1 MGKILIVVGLAV
13 VVAGLIIQF
22 APQAF
27 SWFGKL
33 PGDIRYEKGNMKFF
47 FPITTMILLSVG
59 ISLLLKFFHFLLIF
73 VELFFLWLILQF
85 HQLDN
90 P

>member
-1 MGKILIVVGLAV
+1 MGKILIVVGLLA

-33 PGDIRYEKGNMKFF
+33 PGDIRYEKGNFKFF
-47 FPITTMILLSVG
+47 FPVTTMILLSVG
-59 ISLLLKFFHFLLIF
+59 ISLLLR
-73 VELFFLWLILQF
+73 LFGK
-85 HQLDN
+85 
-90 P
+90 

>member
-33 PGDIRYEKGNMKFF
+33 PGDIRYERGNMKFF
-47 FPITTMILLSVG
+47 FPITTMILLSLG
-59 ISLLLKFFHFLLIF
+59 ISLLLK
-73 VELFFLWLILQF
+73 LFGK
-85 HQLDN
+85 
-90 P
+90 

>member
-1 MGKILIVVGLAV
+1 MGKILIVVGLVA

-33 PGDIRYEKGNMKFF
+33 PGDIRYEKGNFKLF
-47 FPITTMILLSVG
+47 FPLTTMILLSVG
-59 ISLLLKFFHFLLIF
+59 VSLLLK
-73 VELFFLWLILQF
+73 LFGR
-85 HQLDN
+85 
-90 P
+90 

>member
-1 MGKILIVVGLAV
+1 MGKILIVVGLVA

-33 PGDIRYEKGNMKFF
+33 PGDIRYEKGNFKFF
-47 FPITTMILLSVG
+47 FPLTTMIILSVG
-59 ISLLLKFFHFLLIF
+59 VSLLLK
-73 VELFFLWLILQF
+73 LFGR
-85 HQLDN
+85 
-90 P
+90 

>member
-1 MGKILIVVGLAV
+1 MGKVLIVVGLVA

-33 PGDIRYEKGNMKFF
+33 PGDFVMKGNMKFF
-47 FPITTMILLSVG
+47 FPITTMILLSIG
-59 ISLLLKFFHFLLIF
+59 ISLLLK
-73 VELFFLWLILQF
+73 LFGR
-85 HQLDN
+85 
-90 P
+90 

>member
-1 MGKILIVVGLAV
+1 MEKIFIVFGLLA

-33 PGDIRYEKGNMKFF
+33 PGDIRYEKGNFKFF
-47 FPITTMILLSVG
+47 FPLTTMILLSVG
-59 ISLLLKFFHFLLIF
+59 VSLLLK
-73 VELFFLWLILQF
+73 LFGR
-85 HQLDN
+85 
-90 P
+90 

>member
-1 MGKILIVVGLAV
+1 MLNLRSKENGWGLMGKILIVVGLVAV
-13 VVAGLIIQF
+13 LVGLLIQF
-22 APQAF
+22 APQAL

-59 ISLLLKFFHFLLIF
+59 ISLLWKFFGR
-73 VELFFLWLILQF
+73 
-85 HQLDN
+85 
-90 P
+90 

>member
-1 MGKILIVVGLAV
+1 MGKILIVVGLVA

-33 PGDIRYEKGNMKFF
+33 PGDLRYEKGNMKFF
-47 FPITTMILLSVG
+47 FPITTMILLSIG
-59 ISLLLKFFHFLLIF
+59 ISLLLK
-73 VELFFLWLILQF
+73 LFGR
-85 HQLDN
+85 
-90 P
+90 

>member
-1 MGKILIVVGLAV
+1 MGKILIVVGLAL

-33 PGDIRYEKGNMKFF
+33 PGDIRYERGNMKFF
-47 FPITTMILLSVG
+47 FPITTMILVSVG
-59 ISLLLKFFHFLLIF
+59 ISLLVK
-73 VELFFLWLILQF
+73 LFGR
-85 HQLDN
+85 
-90 P
+90 

>member
-59 ISLLLKFFHFLLIF
+59 ISLLLKFLGR
-73 VELFFLWLILQF
+73 
-85 HQLDN
+85 
-90 P
+90 

>member
-1 MGKILIVVGLAV
+1 MGKFLI
-13 VVAGLIIQF
+13 VAGLVAVIAGIVLQF
-22 APQAF
+22 APQTI

-59 ISLLLKFFHFLLIF
+59 ISLLMK
-73 VELFFLWLILQF
+73 LFGR
-85 HQLDN
+85 
-90 P
+90 

>member
-1 MGKILIVVGLAV
+1 MGKILIVVGLLT

-33 PGDIRYEKGNMKFF
+33 PGDIRYEKGNFKFF
-47 FPITTMILLSVG
+47 FPLTTMILLSVG
-59 ISLLLKFFHFLLIF
+59 VSLLLK
-73 VELFFLWLILQF
+73 LFGR
-85 HQLDN
+85 
-90 P
+90 

>member
-1 MGKILIVVGLAV
+1 MGKILIVVGLLA

-47 FPITTMILLSVG
+47 FPITTMILVSVG
-59 ISLLLKFFHFLLIF
+59 ISLLLK
-73 VELFFLWLILQF
+73 LFGR
-85 HQLDN
+85 
-90 P
+90 

>member
-1 MGKILIVVGLAV
+1 MGKILIVFGLLA

-33 PGDIRYEKGNMKFF
+33 PGDIRYEKGNLKFF
-47 FPITTMILLSVG
+47 FPITTMILLSFG
-59 ISLLLKFFHFLLIF
+59 ISLLLK
-73 VELFFLWLILQF
+73 LFGR
-85 HQLDN
+85 
-90 P
+90 

>member
-47 FPITTMILLSVG
+47 FPITTMILVSVG
-59 ISLLLKFFHFLLIF
+59 ISLLLKFLGR
-73 VELFFLWLILQF
+73 
-85 HQLDN
+85 
-90 P
+90 

>member
-1 MGKILIVVGLAV
+1 MGKILIVVGLLA

-33 PGDIRYEKGNMKFF
+33 PGDIRYEKGNFKFF
-47 FPITTMILLSVG
+47 FPLTTMIFLSVG
-59 ISLLLKFFHFLLIF
+59 ISLLLKFIGR
-73 VELFFLWLILQF
+73 
-85 HQLDN
+85 
-90 P
+90 

>member
-33 PGDIRYEKGNMKFF
+33 PGDIRYERGNTKFF
-47 FPITTMILLSVG
+47 FPITTMILVSVG
-59 ISLLLKFFHFLLIF
+59 ISLLLK
-73 VELFFLWLILQF
+73 LFGR
-85 HQLDN
+85 
-90 P
+90 

>member
-59 ISLLLKFFHFLLIF
+59 ISLLVK
-73 VELFFLWLILQF
+73 LFGR
-85 HQLDN
+85 
-90 P
+90 